1 MTTLRR
7 RTDAVIIGSGPGGST
22 VARQLA
28 RAGKRVLLL
37 ERGRDWRK
45 HPLYGTY
52 PGALLY
58 TDRHALLF
66 TREGMNIIRPLM
78 AGGATSM
85 YCGCAAVPP
94 GWWREKYG
102 IDLQAYAE
110 ETIRELGIASLPANL
125 RGTAST
131 RIAEAASEFGPAWE
145 PQLKFMNPGRAPRF
159 DCGAKCMLG
168 CRCGAKW
175 NAAEYADDAVA
186 AGAEFWTEATVDRVT
201 IERGQVGGVTGR
213 RKGRPFEIEAE
224 VVVVAA
230 GGIGSPIL
238 LRNSGLEGAGRGM
251 TMDTTAMVYGH
262 APYRGLGLEPPMTWS
277 RADDEL
283 GVMYSA
289 LIDPW
294 LMYPLIMLRKGPAY
308 SLTWSRW
315 GKTLGVMIK
324 LKDEV
329 SGEIDAQGRI
339 SKGLTDGD
347 RQRLARAETYARNIL
362 LKAGCASDSLFT
374 TPLRGTHPS
383 GTVRLGEM
391 LSRNLESEIKN
402 LYVCDASVFPEALAR
417 PTVLTIIS
425 LSKRLA
431 AHLLQIEA

>member
-1 MTTLRR
+1 MTSLRR
-7 RTDAVIIGSGPGGST
+7 QTDVVVVGSGPGGST

-37 ERGRDWRK
+37 ERGRDWRG

-52 PGALLY
+52 AGTLLY

-85 YCGCAAVPP
+85 YCGCAALPP
-94 GWWREKYG
+94 AWWEDKYG
-102 IDLQAYAE
+102 VDLQAYAE
-110 ETIRELGIASLPANL
+110 ETIRDLGIAPLPAEL

-131 RIAEAASEFGPAWE
+131 RIAEAASELGPAWE
-145 PQLKFMNPGRAPRF
+145 PQLKFVNPKRTSHF

-175 NAAEYADDAVA
+175 NAAEYADEAA
-186 AGAEFWTEATVDRVT
+186 TAGAEFWTEATVDQVSM
-201 IERGQVGGVTGR
+201 ERGQAGGVTGR
-213 RKGRPFEIEAE
+213 QKGRHFEIESD
-224 VVVVAA
+224 VVVVAG
-230 GGIGSPIL
+230 GGIGSPLL
-238 LRNSGLEGAGRGM
+238 LRNSGLGGAGRGM
-251 TMDTTAMVYGH
+251 TMDTTVMVYGH

-277 RADDEL
+277 HADDEL
-283 GVMYSA
+283 GVLYST

-294 LMYPLIMLRKGPAY
+294 LMYPLIMMRKGPAY
-308 SLTWSRW
+308 ALTWARW

-347 RQRLARAETYARNIL
+347 RQRLARAESYAREVL
-362 LKAGCASDSLFT
+362 LKAGCAPDSLFT

-391 LSRNLESEIKN
+391 LSSNLETEVKN

-425 LSKRLA
+425 LGKRLA
-431 AHLLQIEA
+431 EHLLRRYP